1 MSASYRYLLDVE
13 IDGSE
18 RGHLIDALEDEPF
31 ELRNILGEAQMNAQL
46 KEGRLLYD
54 GDATERQPWFGEVI
68 EVLSVYISSYIY
80 GLEMAETRVDGKRT
94 VELLKHIGRRGE
106 RIAVPLTHTIEFPS
120 GEITPGD
127 EDLDYLEANWAKLP
141 RWAQDGF
148 RIKYPVLRRL

>member
-1 MSASYRYLLDVE
+1 MSASYRYLLDVDIE
-13 IDGSE
+13 GSE

-31 ELRNILGEAQMNAQL
+31 ELRRVMGESQMNAQI
-46 KEGRLLYD
+46 KEGRLQYD
-54 GDATERQPWFGEVI
+54 ELTTERLPWFGSVI
-68 EVLSVYISSYIY
+68 EILSVYLNSYIY
-80 GLEMAETRVDGKRT
+80 GLEMVETRVHGKRT
-94 VELLKHIGRRGE
+94 IELLKHIGRKGE

-127 EDLDYLEANWAKLP
+127 EDLDYLEQNWAKLP